1 MNESFSI
8 TQEEC
13 DQLQHEYLVNDC
25 LYYLMKAREF
35 VGGSKTIDEAIESLS
50 KQTRFLTEVME
61 VYKKNN
67 GMSAS
72 DYLNQKNK

>member
-13 DQLQHEYLVNDC
+13 DQLHHEYLVNDC

-35 VGGSKTIDEAIESLS
+35 VGGSKTIDEAIEEL
-50 KQTRFLTEVME
+50 KTQTRFADEVVRE
-61 VYKKNN
+61 YKKNR
-67 GMSAS
+67 GTLAS
-72 DYLNQKNK
+72 DYLEK